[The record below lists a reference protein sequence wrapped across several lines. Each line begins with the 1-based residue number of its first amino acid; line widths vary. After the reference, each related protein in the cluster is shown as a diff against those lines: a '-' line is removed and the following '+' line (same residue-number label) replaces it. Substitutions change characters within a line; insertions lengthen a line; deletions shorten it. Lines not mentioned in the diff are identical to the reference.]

1 MIYEQW
7 MGYGVFDEVK
17 LVNYSVLL
25 SYPDPDKP
33 NLLQLFDIS
42 GDLVYQANT
51 SMEPPLTPGE
61 NDSTVVPPFNAY
73 SGNGNASVSC
83 LYQVCQ
89 MCMGSDGKDCHQ
101 YTQCRNALEMDQE
114 WGVVFVL

>member
-7 MGYGVFDEVK
+7 KGYGIFDEVK

-33 NLLQLFDIS
+33 NRLQLFNSS
-42 GDLVYQANT
+42 GGLVYQANT

-83 LYQVCQ
+83 LLCANCLSQT
-89 MCMGSDGKDCHQ
+89 CMSSEGK
-101 YTQCRNALEMDQE
+101 L
-114 WGVVFVL
+114 